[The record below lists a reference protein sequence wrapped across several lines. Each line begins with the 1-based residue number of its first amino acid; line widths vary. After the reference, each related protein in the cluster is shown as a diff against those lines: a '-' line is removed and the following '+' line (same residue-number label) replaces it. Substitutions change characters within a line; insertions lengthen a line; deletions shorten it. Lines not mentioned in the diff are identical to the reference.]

1 MIACNGNQSG
11 MRGREAFDPPRSEL
25 RGGSI
30 RDRTPLVPADHDKIG
45 VMRLRAGRDGT
56 GRISDADIDV
66 VRELAPAQP
75 SANLALKTALG
86 PRPPCFDDRSRTP
99 LIIRRPPKKSPGPG
113 RGYCP
118 QGRSPDRCQTPI
130 STKYPKPAVE

>member
-1 MIACNGNQSG
+1 MIACNGNQSE

-25 RGGSI
+25 RGGSL

-45 VMRLRAGRDGT
+45 VMRLRAGGDGT

-99 LIIRRPPKKSPGPG
+99 LIIRRPPQKKPRTRPGLLSAG
-113 RGYCP
+113 
-118 QGRSPDRCQTPI
+118 
-130 STKYPKPAVE
+130 TKSR